1 MVGPA
6 GSGLTCSGTSVEAVE
21 LIGTVDTAHPLVVV
35 ALEQEARHFLTDFPV
50 LVTGVGKVRAALAV
64 AHALGGGAR
73 PRELV
78 NVGTAG
84 GLHPGMEGTHEIA
97 AVFQH
102 DFDDP
107 ALYTVTGRHDGPPL
121 GLSAV
126 RAVTPTPVPGS
137 TTAPGGV
144 EAPVL
149 ATGDRFVAGGPLRD
163 RLVTMADLV
172 DMEGYAVAAAG
183 AAFGVPTRLVKHVS
197 DPADEGAG
205 DTWVEGVDA
214 CARVL
219 AEWVGTRLA

>member
-1 MVGPA
+1 MDG
-6 GSGLTCSGTSVEAVE
+6 VE
-21 LIGTVDTAHPLVVV
+21 LIGTVDPAHPLVVV
-35 ALEQEARHFLTDFPV
+35 ALEQEARHFVTDFPV

-64 AHALGGGAR
+64 AHALAGGAR

-84 GLHPGMEGTHEIA
+84 GLHPGMEGTHEIGV
-97 AVFQH
+97 VFQH

-107 ALYTVTGRHDGPPL
+107 ALHAVTGRHDGPPL
-121 GLSAV
+121 ELSAT
-126 RAVTPTPVPGS
+126 RAVTPTPRPLAP
-137 TTAPGGV
+137 TAPGGTV
-144 EAPVL
+144 APVL

-183 AAFGVPTRLVKHVS
+183 ATLGVPTRLVKHVS
-197 DPADEGAG
+197 DPADEHAG

-214 CARVL
+214 CSRVL
-219 AEWVGTRLA
+219 AEWVGTRLG

>member
-1 MVGPA
+1 MG
-6 GSGLTCSGTSVEAVE
+6 AVE
-21 LIGTVDTAHPLVVV
+21 LIGTVDPAHPLVVV
-35 ALEQEARHFLTDFPV
+35 ALEQEARHFVTDFPV

-73 PRELV
+73 PLELV

-107 ALYTVTGRHDGPPL
+107 ALHAVTGRHDGPPL
-121 GLSAV
+121 ELSTTQ
-126 RAVTPTPVPGS
+126 AVTPSPRPLVPS
-137 TTAPGGV
+137 APGGTT
-144 EAPVL
+144 APVL

-183 AAFGVPTRLVKHVS
+183 AALGVPTRLVKYVS

-219 AEWVGTRLA
+219 AEWVGTRLV

>member
-1 MVGPA
+1 MDQVDI
-6 GSGLTCSGTSVEAVE
+6 
-21 LIGTVDTAHPLVVV
+21 IGTVDPSHPLVVV
-35 ALEQEARHFLTDFPV
+35 ALEQEARHFVTDFPV

-64 AHALGGGAR
+64 AYALGGTR

-97 AVFQH
+97 TVFQH
-102 DFDDP
+102 DYDDP
-107 ALYTVTGRHDGPPL
+107 ALHAVTGRNDGPPL
-121 GLSAV
+121 DLSALS
-126 RAVTPTPVPGS
+126 AVTPTPRPFVP
-137 TTAPGGV
+137 TTPGGT

-163 RLVTMADLV
+163 RLVGMADLV
-172 DMEGYAVAAAG
+172 DMEGYAIAAAG
-183 AAFGVPTRLVKHVS
+183 AALGVPTRLVKHVS
-197 DPADEGAG
+197 DPADEGSG
-205 DTWVEGVDA
+205 DTWVASVDA

>member
-1 MVGPA
+1 MG
-6 GSGLTCSGTSVEAVE
+6 AVE
-21 LIGTVDTAHPLVVV
+21 LIGTVDSAHPLVVV
-35 ALEQEARHFLTDFPV
+35 ALEQEARHFVTDFPV

-84 GLHPGMEGTHEIA
+84 GLHSGMEGAHEIVT
-97 AVFQH
+97 VFQH

-107 ALYTVTGRHDGPPL
+107 ALHAVTGRHDGPPL
-121 GLSAV
+121 ALAAT
-126 RAVTPTPVPGS
+126 RAVTPSPLAELPA
-137 TTAPGGV
+137 APGGV
-144 EAPVL
+144 AAPVL

-163 RLVTMADLV
+163 RLVAVADLV

-183 AAFGVPTRLVKHVS
+183 AAFEVPTRLVKYVS

-219 AEWVGTRLA
+219 AEWVGSRLG

>member
-1 MVGPA
+1 MD
-6 GSGLTCSGTSVEAVE
+6 AVE
-21 LIGTVDTAHPLVVV
+21 LIGTVDSAHPLVVV
-35 ALEQEARHFLTDFPV
+35 ALEQEARHFVTDFPV

-73 PRELV
+73 PLELV

-97 AVFQH
+97 TVFQH

-107 ALYTVTGRHDGPPL
+107 TLHAVTGRHDGPPL
-121 GLSAV
+121 ELSTT
-126 RAVTPTPVPGS
+126 RAVTPTPRPLVPS
-137 TTAPGGV
+137 TPGGSA
-144 EAPVL
+144 APVL
-149 ATGDRFVAGGPLRD
+149 ATGDSFVAGGPLRA

-183 AAFGVPTRLVKHVS
+183 AVLGVPTRLVKYVS
-197 DPADEGAG
+197 DPGDEGAG

-219 AEWVGTRLA
+219 AEWVGTRLG

>member
-1 MVGPA
+1 M
-6 GSGLTCSGTSVEAVE
+6 
-21 LIGTVDTAHPLVVV
+21 
-35 ALEQEARHFLTDFPV
+35 TDFPV

-97 AVFQH
+97 TVFQH

-107 ALYTVTGRHDGPPL
+107 ALHAVTGRHDGPPL
-121 GLSAV
+121 GLSV
-126 RAVTPTPVPGS
+126 SRAVTPESHSRMPS
-137 TTAPGGV
+137 APGGPA
-144 EAPVL
+144 EPVL

-163 RLVTMADLV
+163 HLATIADLV

-183 AAFGVPTRLVKHVS
+183 AALGVPTRLVKHVS
-197 DPADEGAG
+197 DPADESAG
-205 DTWVEGVDA
+205 DTWVESVDA

-219 AEWVGTRLA
+219 AEWVGTRLG

>member
-1 MVGPA
+1 MNG
-6 GSGLTCSGTSVEAVE
+6 VE
-21 LIGTVDTAHPLVVV
+21 LIGTVDAAHPLVVV
-35 ALEQEARHFLTDFPV
+35 ALEQEARHFVTDFPV

-64 AHALGGGAR
+64 AHALGAGVR

-84 GLHPGMEGTHEIA
+84 GLHPGMEGTHEIEV
-97 AVFQH
+97 VFQL

-107 ALYTVTGRHDGPPL
+107 ALHAVTGRHDGPPL
-121 GLSAV
+121 ALSAAT
-126 RAVTPTPVPGS
+126 AVVPAAADAPA
-137 TTAPGGV
+137 APGGV
-144 EAPVL
+144 AAPVL

-163 RLVTMADLV
+163 RLVRVADLV

-183 AAFGVPTRLVKHVS
+183 AALGVPTRLVKHVS
-197 DPADEGAG
+197 DPADESAG

-219 AEWVGTRLA
+219 AEWVGSRLG